1 MIIIDKIAFSYPEKR
16 DVFDSLD
23 LTLSGGNIYG
33 LLGKNGA
40 GKSTL
45 LKLIAGLLFPAKGNL
60 DVLGFRP
67 SDRYPN
73 FLREIFILNEEFFL
87 PSISLRE
94 YTMLYSPFYPRFNEI
109 RFEEYLHG
117 FGLDKN
123 QKLSTLSYGQKKNFL
138 LSFGLAT
145 DCKVMILDEP
155 TNGLDIP
162 SKSQFRKIVA
172 NAIDENR
179 TFIISTHQARD
190 MENLIDPIIILD
202 EGQIVFFEHYES
214 ISKKLTVS
222 KEKEINGK
230 KNVVY
235 AEPTFGGYTVVRRN
249 DAMEETN
256 INLEILF
263 NAVVH
268 SRENVNEVFK
278 Q

>member
-1 MIIIDKIAFSYPEKR
+1 MIAIDKISFSYSGKR
-16 DVFDSLD
+16 DVFHSLD
-23 LTLSGGNIYG
+23 LSLTGGNIYG

-45 LKLIAGLLFPAKGNL
+45 LKLIAGMLFPAKGSL
-60 DVLGFRP
+60 EVLGFTP
-67 SDRYPN
+67 KDRYPD
-73 FLREIFILNEEFFL
+73 FLREIFIVNEEFHL
-87 PSISLRE
+87 PSISIDE
-94 YTMLYSPFYPRFNEI
+94 YALLYSSFYPRFNEVL
-109 RFEEYLHG
+109 FEEYLNG
-117 FGLDKN
+117 FTLDRN
-123 QKLSTLSYGQKKNFL
+123 QNLSTLSYGQKKNFL

-145 DCKVMILDEP
+145 NCKVMILDEP

-202 EGQIVFFEHYES
+202 EGQVVFFQQYEQ
-214 ISKKLTVS
+214 ISKKLMVA

-230 KNVVY
+230 NDIVY
-235 AEPTFGGYTVVRRN
+235 AEPTFGGYTVVKRN
-249 DAMEETN
+249 DSMEEAN

-263 NAVVH
+263 NAVIH
-268 SRENVNEVFK
+268 SREQMNEVFK
-278 Q
+278 A